1 MLSSRNDSSLRVLL
15 QDKDQTSKTG
25 PRPKG
30 KNSEN
35 HIANS
40 RSSSKSLKLSSS
52 NSPTTKQASSPNLSK
67 RANKL

>member
-15 QDKDQTSKTG
+15 QDKDQISKTG
-25 PRPKG
+25 LRPKD

-40 RSSSKSLKLSSS
+40 KSNSKLLKQSS
-52 NSPTTKQASSPNLSK
+52 NNYPITKQASSPNLRK
-67 RANKL
+67 RATPL

>member
-15 QDKDQTSKTG
+15 QDKDRTSKTG
-25 PRPKG
+25 PKPKD

-40 RSSSKSLKLSSS
+40 RSNNKLLKPSSS
-52 NSPTTKQASSPNLSK
+52 NNPITKQASSLNLSK
-67 RANKL
+67 RATQL